1 MSITRDYEK
10 MIDDYFLHTLRKAS
24 KAIDKKVVVTVVP
37 ALEISSKLD

>member
-24 KAIDKKVVVTVVP
+24 KAIDKKGFDTVVYV
-37 ALEISSKLD
+37 LEITSKLD